1 MCYGSGCKFENSMGE
16 CTVISDFNLFDKEYK
31 VSSCAVGRSRAQL
44 SEKDFNDENIMKQ
57 MNEIYEKYIKYKKER
72 KGIK

>member
-16 CTVISDFNLFDKEYK
+16 CTVISDFNLFNKEYK